1 MKNNRLKLIL
11 WIITAVVLLYGIIF
25 PNVRLIFSSSPTKFV
40 EILAQTSTLES
51 ILASLL
57 VSMLSVLLSALIG
70 VPLAFL
76 FDRYEFPFRK
86 IFAALVALPLAL
98 PPLVGAVAFIF
109 FYGESGI
116 FGRFVQNLLGLR
128 QSLWTL
134 QGWTPVLLFHAYT
147 MFPFFYLLTSAGLQR
162 IDNGLS
168 EASQSLGANR
178 YQTLW
183 RVTLPQLT
191 PSLIAASLLVFMTS
205 MASFTAPYLFGGS
218 VRVLTLEIFNAR
230 QGGEREKAIVLTVIL
245 TAISLL
251 SLVFFQ
257 RYEGTRR
264 FVAAATKG
272 VSRRREKITNAST
285 KVLTFLLG
293 AVFTFILLAPILTLV
308 LVSFSENASW
318 TTQTLPPRYTTENYA
333 NFFDISKPDNFKR
346 GLQYF
351 VRLLLSD
358 RNLAPIINSFL
369 MAGVAALAALVWS
382 FCVVSVT
389 EGRQTWAKRAVSFL
403 NLVPYALPGTALA
416 VAIAETYGQPT
427 WLTGSF
433 VLVGTFWILPFVY
446 FLRFM
451 PLVSRSLQASVEQF
465 DTKLEEAAA
474 NLGAGGFL
482 RFWRVRLPLILPG
495 AVAGTLLAF
504 TIGLGEYVA
513 SILLYVP
520 NNRPISIAI
529 ASEMRDFNLGTAAA
543 YGVVLMTIIAICLLI
558 ANRLEKS
565 N

>member
-1 MKNNRLKLIL
+1 MNHRNRSSLIL
-11 WIITAVVLLYGIIF
+11 WLIVAVVLLYGIIF
-25 PNVRLIFSSSPTKFV
+25 PNLRLIFSTSPNKFG
-40 EILAQTSTLES
+40 EILSSTSTLES
-51 ILASLL
+51 VFASLA
-57 VSMLSVLLSALIG
+57 VSVLSVLLSGLIG

-76 FDRYEFPFRK
+76 FERFEFPFRK

-116 FGRFVQNLLGLR
+116 FGRFVQNLFGFT
-128 QSLWTL
+128 QPLWTL
-134 QGWTPVLLFHAYT
+134 QGWSPILLFHAYT

-162 IDNGLS
+162 IDNGLA
-168 EASQSLGANR
+168 EASQSLGASR
-178 YQTLW
+178 YQTLF
-183 RVTLPQLT
+183 RVVLPQLT

-230 QGGEREKAIVLTVIL
+230 QGGENEKAIVLTIIL
-245 TAISLL
+245 TLISLF

-272 VSRRREKITNAST
+272 VSRKREKIQNATT
-285 KVLTFLLG
+285 KIFAFLLG
-293 AVFTFILLAPILTLV
+293 VIFTFVLLAPILTLV
-308 LVSFSENASW
+308 LVSFSVNYSW
-318 TTQTLPPRYTTENYA
+318 TTQTLPPAYTLENYA
-333 NFFDISKPDNFKR
+333 LFFNDERSREP
-346 GLQYF
+346 LW
-351 VRLLLSD
+351 
-358 RNLAPIINSFL
+358 NSFL
-369 MAGVAALAALVWS
+369 MAGVAAVAALLWS
-382 FCVVSVT
+382 FCVVSIT
-389 EGRQTWAKRAVSFL
+389 EGRRTISKRAVSFL

-416 VAIAETYGQPT
+416 VAIAETYGQPNL
-427 WLTGSF
+427 LTGSF
-433 VLVGTFWILPFVY
+433 ILVGTFWILPFVY

-465 DTKLEEAAA
+465 DIKLEEAAA
-474 NLGAGGFL
+474 NLGAGSLL
-482 RFWRVRLPLILPG
+482 RFWRVRLPLVLPG

-513 SILLYVP
+513 SILLFVP

-529 ASEMRDFNLGTAAA
+529 AAEMRDFNLGTAAA
-543 YGVVLMTIIAICLLI
+543 YGVILMAIIAVCLLL
-558 ANRLEKS
+558 ANRLEQK
-565 N
+565 